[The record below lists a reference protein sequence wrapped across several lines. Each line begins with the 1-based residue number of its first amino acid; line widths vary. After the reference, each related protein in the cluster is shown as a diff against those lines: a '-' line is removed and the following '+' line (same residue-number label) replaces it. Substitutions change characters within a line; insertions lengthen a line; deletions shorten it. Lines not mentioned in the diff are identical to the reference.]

1 MTVRVT
7 KPEFNIREK
16 LSQLERPIGKKG
28 SEIMKSET
36 IQDAREVVRAGRK
49 NLIINGACTISQ
61 RLGSGTYTLT
71 ASSDYF
77 PVDRFRS
84 WAVGG
89 GQFTIQ
95 RSDDAPPGFRNSMM
109 YTVSTVD
116 TSVASSEYYCVQ
128 QRIEGYNTS
137 FLKWGTN
144 DAIPVTLSFYVKSDV
159 PGTYSGSFWNAGQS
173 YSCVFEYEIFET
185 DVWEYKVVSMPG
197 PRVGSWNTTDGVGL
211 GIWWDFGS
219 GTGFNATPGIWQNT
233 QDFRSA
239 NQVPFIAYS
248 GAKFRMTGVQLEPG
262 LVATEFEHRNHGEEL
277 ALCHRYYQAFDSSF
291 RMVNAYPNVSLSSG
305 DQIPSFP
312 FRVKMRTEP
321 SMSPTT
327 VTTSYDKWNA
337 TGSITRE
344 VRAVRTTTHWTFQF
358 HATDNGGSNLPSGGY
373 HRGITQEAFAF
384 NAEF

>member
-95 RSDDAPPGFRNSMM
+95 RSDDAPPGFNNSLM
-109 YTVSTVD
+109 YTVSTID
-116 TSVASSEYYCVQ
+116 TSVGSSEYYCVQ

-159 PGTYSGSFWNAGQS
+159 PGTYSGSFWNAAQS

-197 PRVGSWNTTDGVGL
+197 PRVGNWNTTDGVGL

-219 GTGFNATPGIWQNT
+219 GTGFNATPGIWQST
-233 QDFRSA
+233 GDFRSA
-239 NQVPFIAYS
+239 NQVPFIS
-248 GAKFRMTGVQLEPG
+248 RTSAKFRMTGVQLEPG

-277 ALCHRYYQAFDSSF
+277 TLCQRYYEENKNSQYTATGYHTSYIRSGMQFQVIKRAAPTVELTSA
-291 RMVNAYPNVSLSSG
+291 VNSAGTSLSL
-305 DQIPSFP
+305 
-312 FRVKMRTEP
+312 
-321 SMSPTT
+321 T
-327 VTTSYDKWNA
+327 VGNVNTMGFNFTMNSAGTSY
-337 TGSITRE
+337 G
-344 VRAVRTTTHWTFQF
+344 VRFNYTA
-358 HATDNGGSNLPSGGY
+358 
-373 HRGITQEAFAF
+373 

>member
-49 NLIINGACTISQ
+49 NLIINGACTINQ

-71 ASSDYF
+71 SSADYF

-95 RSDDAPPGFRNSMM
+95 RSDDAPPGFRNSIM

-144 DAIPVTLSFYVKSDV
+144 DAIPVTLSFYVKSDI
-159 PGTYSGSFWNAGQS
+159 PGTYSGSFWNSGQA
-173 YSCVFEYEIFET
+173 YSCVFEYEIFES

-197 PRVGSWNTTDGVGL
+197 PRVGTWNSTDGVGL

-219 GTGFNATPGIWQNT
+219 GAGFNATPGIWQST
-233 QDFRSA
+233 GDFRSA
-239 NQVPFIAYS
+239 DQVPFIASS
-248 GAKFRMTGVQLEPG
+248 GAKFRMTGIQLEPG

-277 ALCHRYYQAFDSSF
+277 ALCQRYYWQQENFLWLYSLD
-291 RMVNAYPNVSLSSG
+291 VNHGYVRANIFHPVEMRAVPTVTGTFNYNGSSSG
-305 DQIPSFP
+305 FQ
-312 FRVKMRTEP
+312 
-321 SMSPTT
+321 
-327 VTTSYDKWNA
+327 
-337 TGSITRE
+337 SITRKHTIPY
-344 VRAVRTTTHWTFQF
+344 V
-358 HATDNGGSNLPSGGY
+358 NGPGANLVD
-373 HRGITQEAFAF
+373 IQNAKF